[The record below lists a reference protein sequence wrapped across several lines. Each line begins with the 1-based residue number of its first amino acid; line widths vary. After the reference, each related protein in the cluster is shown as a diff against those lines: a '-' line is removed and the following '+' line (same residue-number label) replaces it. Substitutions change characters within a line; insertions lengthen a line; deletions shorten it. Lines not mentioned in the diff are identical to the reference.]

1 MHGRPLSAHVR
12 PSWRRCQTRRHG
24 PPPPATSKGATK
36 IGDIRD
42 AEEKLLPRARVDV
55 AFDAPEPD
63 WQLQVDAGDIVEILD
78 RPTPGWWTV
87 RELFGTRNAGEDG
100 DVPAAFL
107 TELVTN
113 HHTSNDESDD
123 D

>member
-1 MHGRPLSAHVR
+1 METTTEDMQLS
-12 PSWRRCQTRRHG
+12 PPPPP
-24 PPPPATSKGATK
+24 PPPPATSKDATK
-36 IGDIRD
+36 VGNIQD
-42 AEEKLLPRARVDV
+42 AEEKLQPLARVDF

-87 RELFGTRNAGEDG
+87 RALFGTRNAGEDG

-107 TELVTN
+107 TELVAN
-113 HHTSNDESDD
+113 HHTNSDD
-123 D
+123 SDEG